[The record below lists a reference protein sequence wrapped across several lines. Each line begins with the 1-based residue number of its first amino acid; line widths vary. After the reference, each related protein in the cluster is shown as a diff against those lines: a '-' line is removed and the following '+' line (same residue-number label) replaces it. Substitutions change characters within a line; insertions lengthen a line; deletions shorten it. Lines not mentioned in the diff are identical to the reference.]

1 MAGRRRRRRG
11 RTADCK
17 PRGDL
22 VPRKMKGNYR
32 APNVTQIEK
41 GQSKHTQRWT
51 LSCVAP
57 LHSAFRPTP
66 SRERKKNKTKE
77 NRLRSP
83 RKITKVVQVPPPPSM
98 KIIFVFVFFIF
109 YSSFFVSCRVRW
121 VCRVRPLLGGGFF
134 FKFCVLCVVCCCCVP
149 RGSNKS
155 ARVDRPSGRLECM
168 ASTRPPKF
176 RGNTSVIPSA
186 VKKKSAFPRS
196 VSKRNDQNERQRRET
211 GRRIG
216 WLKNKLK
223 KKLQL
228 REAVW
233 FRVARI

>member
-1 MAGRRRRRRG
+1 MRRSTPLRLPTNAEQGAKEEQNKRKSIAVAAKDHEGRPG
-11 RTADCK
+11 
-17 PRGDL
+17 
-22 VPRKMKGNYR
+22 
-32 APNVTQIEK
+32 
-41 GQSKHTQRWT
+41 
-51 LSCVAP
+51 
-57 LHSAFRPTP
+57 P
-66 SRERKKNKTKE
+66 SSSFDEDY
-77 NRLRSP
+77 LC
-83 RKITKVVQVPPPPSM
+83 
-98 KIIFVFVFFIF
+98 FCFFFIF
-109 YSSFFVSCRVRW
+109 NSSFFVSCRVRW

-216 WLKNKLK
+216 
-223 KKLQL
+223 
-228 REAVW
+228 
-233 FRVARI
+233 

>member
-1 MAGRRRRRRG
+1 MNFELRRSTPLRLPTNAEQGAKEEQNKRKSIAVAAKDHEGRPG
-11 RTADCK
+11 
-17 PRGDL
+17 
-22 VPRKMKGNYR
+22 
-32 APNVTQIEK
+32 
-41 GQSKHTQRWT
+41 
-51 LSCVAP
+51 
-57 LHSAFRPTP
+57 P
-66 SRERKKNKTKE
+66 SSSFDEDY
-77 NRLRSP
+77 LCFCFFYFLF
-83 RKITKVVQVPPPPSM
+83 
-98 KIIFVFVFFIF
+98 FVFR
-109 YSSFFVSCRVRW
+109 FVSCS
-121 VCRVRPLLGGGFF
+121 LGVSCSAASRRRFF

-216 WLKNKLK
+216 
-223 KKLQL
+223 
-228 REAVW
+228 
-233 FRVARI
+233 

>member
-98 KIIFVFVFFIF
+98 KIIFVFVFFLFLILRF
-109 YSSFFVSCRVRW
+109 SFRVVFVGCVVFGRFSAAVFFLNF
-121 VCRVRPLLGGGFF
+121 VC
-134 FKFCVLCVVCCCCVP
+134 CVLCVVVAFHED
-149 RGSNKS
+149 RISRLGWTVRAAVSN
-155 ARVDRPSGRLECM
+155 VW
-168 ASTRPPKF
+168 
-176 RGNTSVIPSA
+176 
-186 VKKKSAFPRS
+186 
-196 VSKRNDQNERQRRET
+196 RQR
-211 GRRIG
+211 GRQSFVG
-216 WLKNKLK
+216 TP
-223 KKLQL
+223 Q
-228 REAVW
+228 
-233 FRVARI
+233 